1 MSCMVTDFPQ
11 IGFGT
16 ADLGEKAEQAVKGAV
31 IDGYRL
37 IDTARAYNSEKAVG
51 DAISS
56 LCKEKRIKRE
66 ELIVQTKL
74 SPTVSGYY
82 QTLDDFQRSLELLQM
97 DYIDVYFIHWPV
109 IRGNEE
115 NYREKNVETWMAFEK
130 LYQEQKIRIP
140 GVCNFLERH
149 LLDLF
154 QNCSM
159 PPLIHQLELH
169 PGYQQRGLVR
179 FSREHG
185 MYIQAWSPM
194 GRGILKKTPFL
205 EMAEKYQKDLAQLAL
220 RWSIQHDYLPLVR
233 SGSEEHRK
241 SNLDIFQFCISEED
255 MQSLDA
261 LNTNDGFMDI
271 WSYKRQQM
279 Y

>member
-1 MSCMVTDFPQ
+1 MNCMVTDFPQ

-97 DYIDVYFIHWPV
+97 DYIDV
-109 IRGNEE
+109 
-115 NYREKNVETWMAFEK
+115 
-130 LYQEQKIRIP
+130 
-140 GVCNFLERH
+140 
-149 LLDLF
+149 
-154 QNCSM
+154 
-159 PPLIHQLELH
+159 
-169 PGYQQRGLVR
+169 
-179 FSREHG
+179 
-185 MYIQAWSPM
+185 
-194 GRGILKKTPFL
+194 
-205 EMAEKYQKDLAQLAL
+205 
-220 RWSIQHDYLPLVR
+220 
-233 SGSEEHRK
+233 
-241 SNLDIFQFCISEED
+241 
-255 MQSLDA
+255 
-261 LNTNDGFMDI
+261 
-271 WSYKRQQM
+271 
-279 Y
+279 